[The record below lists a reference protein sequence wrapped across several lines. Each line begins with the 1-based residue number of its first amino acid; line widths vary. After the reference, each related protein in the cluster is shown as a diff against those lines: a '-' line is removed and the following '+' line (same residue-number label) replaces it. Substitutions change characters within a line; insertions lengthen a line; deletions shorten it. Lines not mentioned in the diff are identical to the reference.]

1 MKRRSRNRRRKKQIN
16 KKLFGMVVSLIIMAA
31 AALPVAEKT
40 VTDDGASRLEVLD
53 ESSGGLEPASA
64 EVHFIDVG
72 QGDAT
77 LIKCGDEAMLI
88 DAGEND
94 KGTAIQLYL
103 KKQGV
108 EKLKYLVLTH
118 PDSDHIG
125 GADVVITKFDIE
137 KVFMPDYEKDNK
149 TYEEVLGSLQDKYM
163 EAYVPR
169 VGEAYSLGGGE
180 FTILA
185 PNGSYEDSNNSSIAL
200 LFRSGE
206 SKFLFT
212 GDAEEEAEADMLQN
226 GLSLRADVYK
236 AGHHGSSTAST
247 KALLEAVDAKYVVI
261 SCGEGNSYGHPH
273 AEVLNNLRAMGTKV
287 YRTDEQGSVVAE
299 TDGRQITW
307 NCAPS
312 ETWQS
317 GERTGRE

>member
-1 MKRRSRNRRRKKQIN
+1 MKRRNRKRRSKNQIN

-40 VTDDGASRLEVLD
+40 VTDDASKQAEASD
-53 ESSGGLEPASA
+53 ESKGGLEQTSA

-77 LIKCGDEAMLI
+77 LIKCGNEAMLI

-108 EKLKYLVLTH
+108 EELKYLVLTH

-137 KVFMPDYEKDNK
+137 RVFMPDYEKDNK
-149 TYEEVLGSLQDKYM
+149 TYEEVLGALQNKYM
-163 EAYVPR
+163 EAYAPQ
-169 VGEAYSLGGGE
+169 VGEVYPLGGGE

-185 PNGSYEDSNNSSIAL
+185 PNGSYKDSNNSSIAL
-200 LFRSGE
+200 LFRNGE
-206 SKFLFT
+206 TDFLFT
-212 GDAEEEAEADMLQN
+212 GDAEEEAEVDMLQN

-247 KALLEAVDAKYVVI
+247 KALLEAVNAEYAVI
-261 SCGEGNSYGHPH
+261 SCGEENSYGHPH
-273 AEVLNNLRAMGTKV
+273 AEVLNNLRAMGMQV

-299 TDGRQITW
+299 TDGKQITW

-312 ETWQS
+312 DTWQS
-317 GERTGRE
+317 GERIGRE